1 MVPTSRARRRAIYT
15 MLCCAVLVNPK
26 LSVARIE
33 ESHEQ
38 SAIISVRLLLDFD
51 ITVVYSDMATAGV
64 SVIRLGRLSLENRYS
79 LAFDACQLSRNT
91 SGYVTNILLRRDRAR
106 HRRLRVNPQPCPLN
120 FGLAKKEWGG
130 GATTNKHPRHTRANV
145 SSESRQY
152 GAVFGSRRHG
162 QVAKAYMAVRAVR
175 SVVGV
180 GDVVR
185 RCAQRRGILLVVNRI
200 IRLVVVLLGSVL
212 NAAHVGVELRAE

>member
-1 MVPTSRARRRAIYT
+1 

-79 LAFDACQLSRNT
+79 LAFDACQLSR
-91 SGYVTNILLRRDRAR
+91 SRAA
-106 HRRLRVNPQPCPLN
+106 QPR
-120 FGLAKKEWGG
+120 F
-130 GATTNKHPRHTRANV
+130 
-145 SSESRQY
+145 
-152 GAVFGSRRHG
+152 
-162 QVAKAYMAVRAVR
+162 M
-175 SVVGV
+175 
-180 GDVVR
+180 
-185 RCAQRRGILLVVNRI
+185 
-200 IRLVVVLLGSVL
+200 
-212 NAAHVGVELRAE
+212 